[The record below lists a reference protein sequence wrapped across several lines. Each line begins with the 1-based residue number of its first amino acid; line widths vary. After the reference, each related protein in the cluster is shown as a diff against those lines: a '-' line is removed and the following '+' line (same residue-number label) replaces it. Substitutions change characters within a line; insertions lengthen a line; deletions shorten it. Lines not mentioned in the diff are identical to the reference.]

1 MDCMVWEIP
10 IKLLSKKKK
19 KEVVIPVP
27 KPAGEVSTVQVIP
40 PKHYAGY
47 GAGYG
52 GKSETI

>member
-1 MDCMVWEIP
+1 MDGLYGMRNSNKAVI
-10 IKLLSKKKK
+10 KKKK
-19 KEVVIPVP
+19 KEELVIPVP

-47 GAGYG
+47 G

>member
-1 MDCMVWEIP
+1 MDGLCGMRNSNNVVI
-10 IKLLSKKKK
+10 KKKK
-19 KEVVIPVP
+19 VVIPVP
-27 KPAGEVSTVQVIP
+27 KPAGEVSTVQGIP